1 MLNKKHAAAF
11 LAEFF
16 GVGILTMLF
25 LTVQRSTIGVPFFI
39 ALTVGLVII
48 VLMFALINVSGAH
61 FNPALTIALWTARKV
76 STLRAVFYIIAQLLG
91 GWVAYYLFTY
101 LTGAKFAPI
110 GGHYTAKILLSET
123 FGAFIL
129 GFIWSSAMF
138 QKLSTAARASVG
150 GVAFLLGILAAS
162 VAAIGIV
169 NPAVALGARAW
180 VWGTYVLGPV
190 LGAIIGVN
198 LYGLLFAPSDSQDQ
212 NELVSKS
219 ASVNKDNL
227 KVSKVDKDVEEDQ
240 KSSSSS
246 NKSSKTTA
254 TNKKKSVKKPVS
266 KKKSSS
272 RRKTR

>member
-1 MLNKKHAAAF
+1 MLNKKHISAF

-39 ALTVGLVII
+39 AIAVGLVVI

-61 FNPALTIALWTARKV
+61 FNPALTVALWTARKV
-76 STLRAVFYIIAQLLG
+76 STIRAVAYIVAQLLG

-101 LTGAKFAPI
+101 LTGKSFAPI
-110 GGHYTAKILLSET
+110 GGHYTAKILLSES

-138 QKLSTAARASVG
+138 QKLSTAVRASVG

-190 LGAIIGVN
+190 LGAVIGVN
-198 LYGLLFAPSDSQDQ
+198 LYGLLFAPSKENSQT
-212 NELVSKS
+212 
-219 ASVNKDNL
+219 NL
-227 KVSKVDKDVEEDQ
+227 KS
-240 KSSSSS
+240 
-246 NKSSKTTA
+246 T
-254 TNKKKSVKKPVS
+254 SVKKDVAVDVEAES
-266 KKKSSS
+266 DKTGNKSVAAKTSTTTKKKTTTKTNNKKRSTANRKKS
-272 RRKTR
+272 R

>member
-39 ALTVGLVII
+39 SIAVGLVII
-48 VLMFALINVSGAH
+48 VLMFAFINVSGAH

-76 STLRAVFYIIAQLLG
+76 STLRAVFYIVAQLLG
-91 GWVAYYLFTY
+91 GWAAYYLFTY

-123 FGAFIL
+123 FGAFVL

-138 QKLSTAARASVG
+138 QKLSTAVRASVG
-150 GVAFLLGILAAS
+150 GVAFLLGVLAAS

-169 NPAVALGARAW
+169 NPAVALGIRSW

-190 LGAIIGVN
+190 LGAVIGVN
-198 LYGLLFAPSDSQDQ
+198 LYGLLFAPSKTDKDQDDSS
-212 NELVSKS
+212 SKS
-219 ASVNKDNL
+219 SSL
-227 KVSKVDKDVEEDQ
+227 KASKVDQKNDQDDDEDKEE
-240 KSSSSS
+240 SL
-246 NKSSKTTA
+246 SKTSKA
-254 TNKKKSVKKPVS
+254 TTSSAKKKSVKKTAS
-266 KKKSSS
+266 KKKSTAK
-272 RRKTR
+272 RKTK

>member
-1 MLNKKHAAAF
+1 MLNKKHISAF

-39 ALTVGLVII
+39 AIAVGLVVI

-61 FNPALTIALWTARKV
+61 FNPALTVALWTARKV
-76 STLRAVFYIIAQLLG
+76 STLRAIFYIAAQLLG
-91 GWVAYYLFTY
+91 GWLAYYLFTY
-101 LTGAKFAPI
+101 LTGSKFAPI

-123 FGAFIL
+123 FGAFVL

-138 QKLSTAARASVG
+138 QKLSTAVRASVG

-190 LGAIIGVN
+190 LGAVIGVN
-198 LYGLLFAPSDSQDQ
+198 LYGLLFAPAK
-212 NELVSKS
+212 ETIGETKS
-219 ASVNKDNL
+219 TSL
-227 KVSKVDKDVEEDQ
+227 KSLLTKKDVEAKTDDQ
-240 KSSSSS
+240 SVSDKTT
-246 NKSSKTTA
+246 NKSTAAKTTTA
-254 TNKKKSVKKPVS
+254 TKKKTVSRSNNKKRSTANR
-266 KKKSSS
+266 KKS
-272 RRKTR
+272 R